1 MTFAERLKEL
11 RKLEDLN
18 QSQLADKIGIADSTI
33 SAYEMDRFTPSV
45 LILCCFADYFHV
57 TTDYLLG
64 RSEESNV
71 QPAIHKLTK

>member
-11 RKLEDLN
+11 RKLENLS
-18 QSQLADKIGIADSTI
+18 QSQLAEKIGIADSTI
-33 SAYEMDRFTPSV
+33 SAYEVDRFTPSV

-64 RSEESNV
+64 RTDKN
-71 QPAIHKLTK
+71 

>member
-11 RKLEDLN
+11 RKLENLS
-18 QSQLADKIGIADSTI
+18 QSQLAEKIGIADSTI
-33 SAYEMDRFTPSV
+33 SAYEVDRFTPSV

-64 RSEESNV
+64 RTD
-71 QPAIHKLTK
+71 KK

>member
-18 QSQLADKIGIADSTI
+18 QSQLAEKIGIADSTI

-64 RSEESNV
+64 RTDKNDKANTIHSN
-71 QPAIHKLTK
+71 

>member
-1 MTFAERLKEL
+1 MTFAERLKQL
-11 RKLEDLN
+11 RKLEDLS

-64 RSEESNV
+64 RTD
-71 QPAIHKLTK
+71 KK